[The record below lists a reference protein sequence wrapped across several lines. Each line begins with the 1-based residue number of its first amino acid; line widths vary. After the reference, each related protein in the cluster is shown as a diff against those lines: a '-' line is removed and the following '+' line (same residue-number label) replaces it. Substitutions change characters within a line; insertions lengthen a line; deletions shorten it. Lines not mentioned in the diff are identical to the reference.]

1 MILINKMKNFK
12 IYRTQTFLPTPLDN
26 KKKNSAILLLTPNY
40 LSSRKLMN
48 NDLFVNKKRY
58 ISYYIERDIAYY
70 INTDKKLSTIDDE
83 KIVEE
88 RAELSAYMETKRSEL
103 PDDAFGIPGKRKFP
117 LDTKAHVRSAI
128 KFFNY
133 AEPEDE
139 AELSKNII
147 KDMDKFNITDVK
159 VSKKNRFSKYYQG
172 SIEESV
178 EYLDESTSL
187 DYNNMRYCFPE
198 ALDMGDKLLMFTEA
212 SSNTQDMQLRR
223 ILFNQ
228 RMRKRKDVLNLYDQV
243 KKDNPWI
250 QFTFPDMKKYIHRN
264 LFVDLYFYNNIF
276 FMNNKWVQKRGLE
289 LYQVFMDRLI
299 NHPNLK
305 SNGYTNKTIFIPI
318 KDWDLLHNTTLWN
331 YRMNINPMSII
342 YEMMRQNKLTTLR
355 KTFQGVNVVF
365 VGEHEFF
372 KVNFD
377 DIDPKQC
384 VQLSMKFRNFLV
396 KICKNEPFDASDI
409 DTEPEN
415 REDSEVLQRKIID
428 KVEDSKGVD
437 LSAQVAASVTAK
449 KQAKKEDPV
458 KAAKENNPKSRPAVR
473 NTEADKKA
481 EEKKKREEQQKQNL
495 SKAAMNKPDDHSKD
509 ENEAKK
515 KKLADKIVDA
525 TEDETSE
532 EDAMDNM
539 DADKE
544 TKELLMSV
552 DADDG
557 RPKINKAR
565 SARMNDLNNKLMEK
579 QVNGK
584 SVKEILEDKENEE
597 AKKNAKTTIN
607 VASPN
612 QDEWS
617 GLTFM
622 NFDKHYSIDKDIINC
637 FRKFS
642 EVTYPI
648 AITDIKIEDNSTTE
662 DHINLYTVRME
673 DFRGKRFTV
682 KLDIPIMEDNRFLL
696 RGNFKSIQIQ
706 SFNMPIIKTDTG
718 ACQLISN
725 YQKIFLYRFG
735 STPGKS
741 LPITARILKV
751 LNTYKGTELKVKS
764 GDSRKVSNKY
774 HLPIDYV
781 DMGSAIATIETKNHV
796 FYFNQDE
803 IANLYKVDYTY
814 GIPYAHNKKDNT
826 IEYFTGSNGEMFVE
840 TLFTKIVED
849 FPRFSDLY
857 AKVTRPSVSMYT
869 QISIMNSKMP
879 LILVMGLYI
888 GLQATL
894 KRSGINFSIVQNLT
908 QDIRKDFYKDWIKF
922 SDGYIVYDVTYDSSL
937 LMNGLKALPTE
948 AHSLSEI
955 DNKYLYIEF
964 LDNFGGRVKADG
976 LENFRDLFVDPMTK
990 ETLEYY
996 HFPTD
1001 FIDMLIC
1008 GNSLM
1013 GDNKFI
1019 KHTDVSS
1026 RRLRR
1031 YQLIAVYTYKV
1042 LSAAYNYYAYTVKKS
1057 RNTEFS
1063 VKQSAV
1069 IDEFLKDSITS
1080 DDSVIDALRD
1090 VETTNAVTNKGPSGM
1105 NSSRAYSIDKR
1116 TYDDSM
1122 VNVLGMSTGF
1132 AGNVGIVRQATINS
1146 NVDENGYVIPSD
1158 GDTTKMNDAN
1168 TLTATEALI
1177 PMSSTHDD
1185 PMRTAMSFIQT
1196 SKHAVRTQDSDPL
1209 LVTSGFDEVM
1219 PYMTTNRFAYK
1230 AKGNGKILEVTDK
1243 YILVE
1248 YADGKK
1254 DYISLEDSTEKNSDG
1269 GYYESLKLSAA
1280 DGIKEGMTFKE
1291 GQIIAY
1297 DKLSFSNRVGESD
1310 NIAYNVG
1317 KLAKIAIINSDEG
1330 FEDSG
1335 IISASMAKKL
1345 ATKIQLKFE
1354 CVIDNDSRIVSMA
1367 KLGDHIEA
1375 SQNLLVWED
1384 AFDDEESN
1392 AVVASLIGDDSTDL
1406 GKRTLKSEVT
1416 GELKTIRI
1424 YRTTEL
1430 DEMSPSVR
1438 AVVEAYEAPIIK
1450 KEKFMRKNGI
1460 VPVGLPPH
1468 TVLPPTGKLKKS
1480 QNAIYVEFYVE
1491 YLDTVGV
1498 GDKVVYNAANK
1509 AVEKNIFPKG
1519 KEPYTAFRPE
1529 EKIDAMVSETS
1540 IDHRM
1545 VSSTL
1550 TYGSL
1555 QKLMIEL
1562 DRSVKDIMGI
1572 PYDHTQV

>member
-1 MILINKMKNFK
+1 
-12 IYRTQTFLPTPLDN
+12 
-26 KKKNSAILLLTPNY
+26 
-40 LSSRKLMN
+40 
-48 NDLFVNKKRY
+48 
-58 ISYYIERDIAYY
+58 
-70 INTDKKLSTIDDE
+70 
-83 KIVEE
+83 
-88 RAELSAYMETKRSEL
+88 
-103 PDDAFGIPGKRKFP
+103 
-117 LDTKAHVRSAI
+117 
-128 KFFNY
+128 
-133 AEPEDE
+133 
-139 AELSKNII
+139 
-147 KDMDKFNITDVK
+147 
-159 VSKKNRFSKYYQG
+159 
-172 SIEESV
+172 
-178 EYLDESTSL
+178 
-187 DYNNMRYCFPE
+187 
-198 ALDMGDKLLMFTEA
+198 
-212 SSNTQDMQLRR
+212 
-223 ILFNQ
+223 
-228 RMRKRKDVLNLYDQV
+228 
-243 KKDNPWI
+243 
-250 QFTFPDMKKYIHRN
+250 
-264 LFVDLYFYNNIF
+264 
-276 FMNNKWVQKRGLE
+276 
-289 LYQVFMDRLI
+289 
-299 NHPNLK
+299 
-305 SNGYTNKTIFIPI
+305 
-318 KDWDLLHNTTLWN
+318 
-331 YRMNINPMSII
+331 
-342 YEMMRQNKLTTLR
+342 
-355 KTFQGVNVVF
+355 
-365 VGEHEFF
+365 
-372 KVNFD
+372 
-377 DIDPKQC
+377 
-384 VQLSMKFRNFLV
+384 
-396 KICKNEPFDASDI
+396 
-409 DTEPEN
+409 
-415 REDSEVLQRKIID
+415 
-428 KVEDSKGVD
+428 
-437 LSAQVAASVTAK
+437 
-449 KQAKKEDPV
+449 
-458 KAAKENNPKSRPAVR
+458 
-473 NTEADKKA
+473 
-481 EEKKKREEQQKQNL
+481 
-495 SKAAMNKPDDHSKD
+495 
-509 ENEAKK
+509 
-515 KKLADKIVDA
+515 
-525 TEDETSE
+525 
-532 EDAMDNM
+532 
-539 DADKE
+539 
-544 TKELLMSV
+544 
-552 DADDG
+552 
-557 RPKINKAR
+557 
-565 SARMNDLNNKLMEK
+565 
-579 QVNGK
+579 
-584 SVKEILEDKENEE
+584 
-597 AKKNAKTTIN
+597 
-607 VASPN
+607 
-612 QDEWS
+612 
-617 GLTFM
+617 
-622 NFDKHYSIDKDIINC
+622 
-637 FRKFS
+637 
-642 EVTYPI
+642 
-648 AITDIKIEDNSTTE
+648 
-662 DHINLYTVRME
+662 
-673 DFRGKRFTV
+673 
-682 KLDIPIMEDNRFLL
+682 
-696 RGNFKSIQIQ
+696 
-706 SFNMPIIKTDTG
+706 
-718 ACQLISN
+718 
-725 YQKIFLYRFG
+725 
-735 STPGKS
+735 
-741 LPITARILKV
+741 
-751 LNTYKGTELKVKS
+751 
-764 GDSRKVSNKY
+764 
-774 HLPIDYV
+774 
-781 DMGSAIATIETKNHV
+781 
-796 FYFNQDE
+796 
-803 IANLYKVDYTY
+803 
-814 GIPYAHNKKDNT
+814 
-826 IEYFTGSNGEMFVE
+826 
-840 TLFTKIVED
+840 
-849 FPRFSDLY
+849 
-857 AKVTRPSVSMYT
+857 
-869 QISIMNSKMP
+869 
-879 LILVMGLYI
+879 
-888 GLQATL
+888 
-894 KRSGINFSIVQNLT
+894 
-908 QDIRKDFYKDWIKF
+908 
-922 SDGYIVYDVTYDSSL
+922 
-937 LMNGLKALPTE
+937 MNGLKALPTE

-996 HFPTD
+996 HLPTD

-1042 LSAAYNYYAYTVKKS
+1042 LSVAYNYYAYTVKKS

-1069 IDEFLKDSITS
+1069 IEEFLKDSITS

-1196 SKHAVRTQDSDPL
+1196 SKHSVRTQDSDPL

-1230 AKGNGKILEVTDK
+1230 AKGNGKILEVTDS

-1291 GQIIAY
+1291 GQILAY
-1297 DKLSFSNRVGESD
+1297 DKLSFSNSVGESD

-1375 SQNLLVWED
+1375 SQNLIVWED

-1460 VPVGLPPH
+1460 TPVGLPPH
-1468 TVLPPTGKLKKS
+1468 TILPPTGKLKKS

-1491 YLDTVGV
+1491 YVDTVGV

-1509 AVEKNIFPKG
+1509 VVEKNIFPEG
-1519 KEPYTAFRPE
+1519 KEPYTEFRPE